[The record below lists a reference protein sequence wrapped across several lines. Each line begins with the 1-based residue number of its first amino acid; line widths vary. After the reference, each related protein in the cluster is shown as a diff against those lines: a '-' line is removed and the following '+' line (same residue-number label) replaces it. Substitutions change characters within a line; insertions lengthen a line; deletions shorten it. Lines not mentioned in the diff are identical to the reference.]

1 MCKYFWLILS
11 FLQFACTSQSI
22 HPSAVK
28 LYQHQLPN
36 TQKTHQNIAFGSCS
50 KHLFPQDYW
59 NVIGQQN
66 PDLWIWLGDIVY
78 ADTDNETTLFN
89 AYNTMLSNTFYQN
102 FIRKT
107 PVTGIWD
114 DHDFGKN
121 DGGKDFKF
129 KHTSEKL
136 FLNFLNDSSSA
147 RNREGIYRNFSL
159 GAEVN
164 KSIELILLD
173 TRFFKDNP
181 EKNNSKLKIL
191 GAQQWAWLEETL
203 QKSESPFVLI
213 CSGIQVLSNEQP
225 FETWGQFPEERQKLL
240 NLLAQYPDKTILI
253 LSGDRHISEFSKIE
267 NQGKSIVDF
276 TSSGL
281 THSYENFTSE
291 KNPYRVQ
298 EVYKGKS
305 FGNLQIDWEN
315 KNYSIQIISTQGKVI
330 QSLTQK
336 F

>member
-1 MCKYFWLILS
+1 MRLYFWLILS
-11 FLQFACTSQSI
+11 FLQFACSSQQ
-22 HPSAVK
+22 VNQTVTN
-28 LYQHQLPN
+28 LYLHQSPN
-36 TQKTHQNIAFGSCS
+36 TQKTHHNIAFGSCN

-59 NVIGQQN
+59 TIIAKQK

-78 ADTDNETTLFN
+78 ADTDNETALFN
-89 AYNTMLSNTFYQN
+89 AYNTLFSNVFYQN
-102 FIRKT
+102 FIRNT

-114 DHDFGKN
+114 DHDYGKN

-159 GAEVN
+159 GADVD

-181 EKNNSKLKIL
+181 EKNNSNLQIL
-191 GAQQWAWLEETL
+191 GAKQWAWLEETL

-225 FETWGQFPEERQKLL
+225 FETWGQFSNEREKLL
-240 NLLAQYPDKTILI
+240 NLLAKYPHKTILI
-253 LSGDRHISEFSKIE
+253 LSGDRHISEFSRIE

-281 THSYENFTSE
+281 THSYDNFTSE

-305 FGNLQIDWEN
+305 FGSLQIDWEN
-315 KNYSIQIISTQGKVI
+315 KNYTIQIISTQGKVI
-330 QSLTQK
+330 QTLTQK

>member
-1 MCKYFWLILS
+1 MRLYFWLILS
-11 FLQFACTSQSI
+11 FLQFACSSQQ
-22 HPSAVK
+22 VNQTVTN
-28 LYQHQLPN
+28 LYLHQSPN
-36 TQKTHQNIAFGSCS
+36 TQKTHHNIAFGSCN

-59 NVIGQQN
+59 TIIAKQK

-78 ADTDNETTLFN
+78 ADTDNETALFN
-89 AYNTMLSNTFYQN
+89 AYNTLFSNVFYQN
-102 FIRKT
+102 FIRNT

-114 DHDFGKN
+114 DHDYGKN

-129 KHTSEKL
+129 KHTSRKL

-147 RNREGIYRNFSL
+147 RNRVGIYRNFTL
-159 GAEVN
+159 GADVN

-181 EKNNSKLKIL
+181 EKNNSNLQIL
-191 GAQQWAWLEETL
+191 GAKQWAWLEETL

-225 FETWGQFPEERQKLL
+225 FETWGQFPNEREKLL
-240 NLLAQYPDKTILI
+240 NLLAKYPHKTILI
-253 LSGDRHISEFSKIE
+253 LSGDRHISEFSRIE

-281 THSYENFTSE
+281 THSYDNFTSE

-305 FGNLQIDWEN
+305 FGSLQIDWEN
-315 KNYSIQIISTQGKVI
+315 KNYTIQIISTQGKVI
-330 QSLTQK
+330 QTLTQK

>member
-1 MCKYFWLILS
+1 MRLYFWLILS
-11 FLQFACTSQSI
+11 FLQFACSSQQ
-22 HPSAVK
+22 VNQTVTN
-28 LYQHQLPN
+28 LYLHQSPN
-36 TQKTHQNIAFGSCS
+36 TQKTHHNIAFGSCN

-59 NVIGQQN
+59 TIIAKQK

-78 ADTDNETTLFN
+78 ADTDNETALFN
-89 AYNTMLSNTFYQN
+89 AYNTLFSNVFYQN
-102 FIRKT
+102 FIRNT

-114 DHDFGKN
+114 DHDYGKN

-129 KHTSEKL
+129 KHTSRKL

-147 RNREGIYRNFSL
+147 RNREGIYRNFTL
-159 GAEVN
+159 GADVN

-181 EKNNSKLKIL
+181 EKNNSNLQIL
-191 GAQQWAWLEETL
+191 GAKQWAWLEETL

-225 FETWGQFPEERQKLL
+225 FETWGQFPNEREKLL
-240 NLLAQYPDKTILI
+240 NLLAKYPHKTILI
-253 LSGDRHISEFSKIE
+253 LSGDRHISEFSRIE

-281 THSYENFTSE
+281 THSYDNFTSE

-298 EVYKGKS
+298 EVYKRKS
-305 FGNLQIDWEN
+305 FGSLQIDWEN
-315 KNYSIQIISTQGKVI
+315 KNYTIQIISTQGKVI
-330 QSLTQK
+330 QTLTQK